1 MRGKKSQFN
10 TLRRKIGQQV
20 TLIGLD
26 LQWILFEHQKRQLT
40 LFEVHLWRNVNM
52 KDANKLIFSPDDLA
66 ASLGVQRGTIYRWRK
81 QGRLPQGFLLSPS
94 NRRWHVNELARHSN
108 ELALAFSHCLDST
121 PTLSKDFAEDPNG

>member
-1 MRGKKSQFN
+1 
-10 TLRRKIGQQV
+10 
-20 TLIGLD
+20 
-26 LQWILFEHQKRQLT
+26 
-40 LFEVHLWRNVNM
+40 M

-121 PTLSKDFAEDPNG
+121 PTLSKDFVEDPNGQYKKGGYMPKGHVAKQKEWHRQAEFL